1 MSNSKKKMVMYP
13 KVNTSNTGSTT
24 VKKKTSGSKTNVSV
38 GKKTTSGSKTNVSV
52 GKKTASGSKKK
63 ASGSKT
69 NVSVG
74 KKMASGSKKNET
86 LEGSADLT
94 TDEIFNELTQ
104 DKIIHPEPI
113 AIITMGIPGSGKS
126 TVVKKFIKENL
137 HKIIPRGA
145 GNYDFNEFV
154 NCNPDEILR
163 YITEEDTK
171 LKLGIAA
178 RKNASILKKI
188 READEKL
195 SIIYDGTGSNLPAYK
210 GTINK
215 FHENNYKTI
224 LIYVKT
230 NLLIAKNRVKK
241 RSRKVSPTDIQR
253 IYNSLEEP
261 ITKKGSTKK
270 TNNIKKFDLYKEMVL
285 SNGGSYVVVDNT
297 FKGAIVESN
306 IEGLTI

>member
-24 VKKKTSGSKTNVSV
+24 GKKTASGSKTNVSV
-38 GKKTTSGSKTNVSV
+38 GKKTTSGSK
-52 GKKTASGSKKK
+52 KKASGSKKK
-63 ASGSKT
+63 
-69 NVSVG
+69 
-74 KKMASGSKKNET
+74 ASGSKKNET

-94 TDEIFNELTQ
+94 TDEILIELTQ

-126 TVVKKFIKENL
+126 TVVKKIIKENL

-270 TNNIKKFDLYKEMVL
+270 NNNIKKFDLYKEMVL

>member
-13 KVNTSNTGSTT
+13 KVNTSNNRSTT
-24 VKKKTSGSKTNVSV
+24 GGKKTSGSKTNVSV
-38 GKKTTSGSKTNVSV
+38 GKKKASGNKTNAPV
-52 GKKTASGSKKK
+52 GKKK
-63 ASGSKT
+63 
-69 NVSVG
+69 
-74 KKMASGSKKNET
+74 ASGSKKNET

-94 TDEIFNELTQ
+94 TDEILIELTQ

-270 TNNIKKFDLYKEMVL
+270 NNNIKKFDLYKEMVL